1 MADQSKFS
9 KLLGRIVKEKSSLN
23 ADVTNFNEMSSDPK
37 KNKLPFSIKDEYRT
51 FDNHSLWLKISTMK
65 DLASRFGI
73 EDPFFKMQENVHGT
87 LTTVRGKECIN
98 FSSYNYLGF
107 NDHPELRKT
116 AMAAVES
123 FGTSVGASR
132 LVAGEREFQKDLEC
146 KIASFYRKPE
156 ALVFVSGHATN
167 VSTISTLFGS
177 EDLIVY
183 DSLCHNSIIE
193 GILLSGARYF
203 PFAHNDLQILEK
215 ILMTNRSKYKRVLI
229 VTEGLF
235 SMDGDV
241 PNLPELIVIKEK
253 FGCILMIDEAHSLG
267 VLGKTGHGLFEHWA
281 EINTLKQCSGVYSQ
295 KKVNELMELYSS
307 SVDIWM
313 GTLSKTLASC
323 GGYIAADSKIISILR
338 FYAPGFVYSVGISAP
353 AALSANKAFELME
366 KEPERIYKLRSNAQL
381 FRKLVSSKGI
391 NTGRSEGFSVI
402 PVIIGSSH
410 RAIKASE
417 ELWNKGINVQ
427 PIIHPAVEEQQAR
440 LRFFITSEHTVEQIV
455 ETTVALQ
462 EVAKKIGLIK

>member
-116 AMAAVES
+116 AMVAVET

-132 LVAGEREFQKDLEC
+132 LVAGERGFQKDLEC

-235 SMDGDV
+235 SMDG
-241 PNLPELIVIKEK
+241 
-253 FGCILMIDEAHSLG
+253 GCILMVDEAHSLG
-267 VLGKTGHGLFEHWA
+267 VLGRTGHGLFEHWA
-281 EINTLKQCSGVYSQ
+281 EKNTLKQCSGVYSQ

-307 SVDIWM
+307 NVDIWM

-338 FYAPGFVYSVGISAP
+338 FYAPGISAP
-353 AALSANKAFELME
+353 AAMSANKAFELME